1 MANPTIPLPANFSR
15 VPDPARHSEAP
26 LYGPATLS
34 SLRSSVVGR
43 DRELELVVAA
53 LMAGRHLLLEGP
65 PGTGKSTILRAIAR
79 TTAQGF
85 QFVEGNAEL
94 TPARLAGHFDPAR
107 VLDSGYVDDI
117 WIDGPLLAAL
127 RDGGL
132 LYIEELNRIPEDT
145 LNVLV
150 TVMSEGELTIPRLGT
165 VSAHPNFRLIAAMNP
180 FDAVGTARVAG
191 AIYDRV
197 CRIAMTYQSVAEET
211 DIALAGAQASSHDEL
226 AALAPA
232 LVEVVRATRSHPDVA
247 VGASVR
253 GAIDSLLL
261 IDQLAL
267 LRSVSLNNNGV
278 GLDAALLA
286 LSGRLRM
293 DDASTRTS
301 EEIITELWQ
310 QVMHRRQDG
319 DVPESNDPDT
329 SNPDSQS
336 GSGADPGKEAG
347 RQEAAPTTTG
357 S

>member
-1 MANPTIPLPANFSR
+1 M
-15 VPDPARHSEAP
+15 PDPAHHSRAA
-26 LYGPATLS
+26 LYGPTTLS
-34 SLRSSVVGR
+34 SLRASVVGR

-85 QFVEGNAEL
+85 EFVEGNAEL

-107 VLDSGYVDDI
+107 VLDAGYVKDI
-117 WIDGPLLAAL
+117 WIDGPLVVAL

-145 LNVLV
+145 LNLLV
-150 TVMSEGELTIPRLGT
+150 TVMSEGELSIPRLGT
-165 VSAHPNFRLIAAMNP
+165 VTAHPNFRLIAAMNP

-197 CRIAMTYQSVAEET
+197 CRIAMTYQSEADEV
-211 DIALAGAQASSHDEL
+211 DIAIAGAEASSQDEL

-232 LVEVVRATRSHPDVA
+232 LVEVVRASRTHPDVA
-247 VGASVR
+247 IGSSVR

-261 IDQLAL
+261 IAQLAS
-267 LRSVSLNNNGV
+267 LRSAELSDDDV

-301 EEIITELWQ
+301 EEVITELWH
-310 QVMHRRQDG
+310 QVMQRRRHG
-319 DVPESNDPDT
+319 DAHDSN
-329 SNPDSQS
+329 NPDSEN
-336 GSGADPGKEAG
+336 GSGADAGKGES
-347 RQEAAPTTTG
+347 RHRAAPTTTG